1 MTTIIIWSV
10 IGLLAVVSLMSSVFT
25 VQQQTAAVVERF
37 GKFVSTRRPGLNF
50 KIPFIDSVVG
60 RPNLQVRELDVDV
73 ETKTKDNVFVNL
85 KVSVQYQILHSKV
98 WDAFY
103 KLFDPQSQ
111 ITSYVFDLVRAEVP
125 KLTLDDVFEKKDDI
139 AVAVKNE
146 LKEAMDD
153 FGYDIVKAL
162 VTDIDP
168 AKEVKVSMNRINA
181 AEREKVAAQFE
192 ADAKRIK
199 IVEIAKAEATS
210 KKLQGEGI
218 ANQRRAIAKGLEDSV
233 ETLKSA
239 GINPQEASALIV
251 VTQHYDTLDSVGQNS
266 NSNLILLPNSPQ
278 GATNTM
284 TDMLA
289 ALQANS
295 VVGNTEK

>member
-1 MTTIIIWSV
+1 MITTIITWSV
-10 IGLLAVVSLMSSVFT
+10 IGLVALIALVSTFFT
-25 VQQQTAAVVERF
+25 VDQQTAAVVERF
-37 GKFVSTRRPGLNF
+37 GKFVSVRRPGLNL

-85 KVSVQYQILHSKV
+85 KVSVQYQVIESKV

-111 ITSYVFDLVRAEVP
+111 ITSYVFDIVRAEVP
-125 KLTLDDVFEKKDDI
+125 KLSLDDVFEKKDDI
-139 AVAVKNE
+139 ASAVKAE
-146 LKEAMDD
+146 LNDVMDD
-153 FGYDIVKAL
+153 FGYDIIKSL

-168 AKEVKVSMNRINA
+168 NKEVKSSMNRINA

-192 ADAKRIK
+192 ADAERIK
-199 IVEIAKAEATS
+199 IVEVAKAEAQS

-233 ETLKSA
+233 ETLKNA

-251 VTQHYDTLDSVGQNS
+251 VTQHYDTLDSVGENS
-266 NSNLILLPNSPQ
+266 NSNLILLPNSPS
-278 GATNTM
+278 GATDTM
-284 TDMLA
+284 TSMIA
-289 ALQANS
+289 ALQANQTAS
-295 VVGNTEK
+295 KK